1 MNEKEI
7 NELKDSVH
15 LELAGYLTYKS
26 QGENGINKEDAL
38 EIAAHV
44 FADFSLRLMDVYGE
58 PTRERTK
65 MLMRIVNE
73 FYQNAFN
80 NQFQQEDYI
89 EYTNRSMELLQDVD
103 TRKERINN
111 YFKSILP
118 K

>member
-1 MNEKEI
+1 MVRKISTSKINGNNDNRTIIMNEKEI

-73 FYQNAFN
+73 FYQNA
-80 NQFQQEDYI
+80 
-89 EYTNRSMELLQDVD
+89 LLLIIDNLIRHQ
-103 TRKERINN
+103 T
-111 YFKSILP
+111 IL
-118 K
+118 